1 MIRAFYVAA
10 LLSAG
15 FMTAASAQ
23 ERGGVPAADR
33 AAMRNAC
40 LDDFRKLCPGVRP
53 GGGRIR
59 ACMLAREGELS
70 PVCRTALHQSEKPA
84 TR

>member
-1 MIRAFYVAA
+1 MIRALFTAA
-10 LLSAG
+10 ILFSA
-15 FMTAASAQ
+15 FTTAASAQ
-23 ERGGVPAADR
+23 DRGGVPAADR
-33 AAMRNAC
+33 AAMRSAC

-59 ACMLAREGELS
+59 ECMLAREGELS
-70 PVCRTALHQSEKPA
+70 PVCRTTLHQSGKPA